1 MQITTVGLDIAKNVF
16 QVHGIDAA
24 ETVATISSI
33 HIDQR
38 PLYVDHNSEGRITM
52 NMISV
57 VGSLLGL
64 LSAIGVSWPS
74 SAQQPIR
81 IGASIAVTGR
91 DNVQGG
97 YVREGYLLCQ
107 KQVNEKGGVL
117 GRPIEFLI
125 RDDGSEPKTAVGL
138 YEKLI
143 VEDKVDAVMGPYG
156 SASTSAVADVTEKH
170 RKLMIAPAAGTTSIW
185 EKGRRYLV
193 MVLSPLEG
201 ATEGTIDLAARNG
214 LKTIALINVDTL
226 PAKAVANGAIELAK
240 KKGLQVVFH
249 ETYPPGTTDF
259 SAILKKVKEAKPDLL
274 VVNYV
279 PAEVI
284 AMTRQMK
291 ELDVNVKMLSATPGG
306 GFLDY
311 QKALTKMAEFVYA
324 GSYWD
329 PSLPYPGNLE
339 FVAAYQKE
347 FNHAPA
353 FLSPASYSGCQLFV
367 EALRRVGSLDSDKLR
382 EELLKLKT
390 KTAFGDFA
398 VDDRGFQVG
407 HKAITI
413 QWQGEKQVVVWPD
426 EVAASKP
433 RFPTPPWNQR

>member
-1 MQITTVGLDIAKNVF
+1 MEMRSKSLSLIAL
-16 QVHGIDAA
+16 A
-24 ETVATISSI
+24 VA
-33 HIDQR
+33 
-38 PLYVDHNSEGRITM
+38 
-52 NMISV
+52 SV
-57 VGSLLGL
+57 VAASPVLG
-64 LSAIGVSWPS
+64 
-74 SAQQPIR
+74 QQPIR

-107 KQVNEKGGVL
+107 KHVNDKGGVL

-125 RDDGSEPKTAVGL
+125 RDDGSDPKTAVSL

-143 VEDKVDAVMGPYG
+143 EEDKVDAVMGPYG
-156 SASTSAVADVTEKH
+156 SASTTAVADVTEKH

-185 EKGRRYLV
+185 EKGRRYLI

-226 PAKAVANGAIELAK
+226 PAKAVAKGALDLAK
-240 KKGLQVVFH
+240 KKDLQVVFH
-249 ETYPPGTTDF
+249 ETYPPGTNDF
-259 SAILKKVKEAKPDLL
+259 SAILNKVKEAKPDLL
-274 VVNYV
+274 VVNYT

-306 GFLDY
+306 AFVDY
-311 QKALTKMAEFVYA
+311 QKELAKLAEFVYA

-329 PSLPYPGNLE
+329 PSLAYPGNLE

-353 FLSPASYSGCQLFV
+353 FLSAASYSGCQLFV
-367 EALRRVGSLDSDKLR
+367 EAVRRVGSLDGDKLR

-390 KTAFGDFA
+390 KTVFGDFA
-398 VDDRGFQVG
+398 LDERGFQVG

-413 QWQGEKQVVVWPD
+413 QWQNDKQMVVWPD
-426 EVAASKP
+426 EAASGKA
-433 RFPTPPWNQR
+433 RFPTPPWSQR

>member
-156 SASTSAVADVTEKH
+156 SASTERRGRCH
-170 RKLMIAPAAGTTSIW
+170 GEAP
-185 EKGRRYLV
+185 
-193 MVLSPLEG
+193 
-201 ATEGTIDLAARNG
+201 
-214 LKTIALINVDTL
+214 
-226 PAKAVANGAIELAK
+226 
-240 KKGLQVVFH
+240 
-249 ETYPPGTTDF
+249 
-259 SAILKKVKEAKPDLL
+259 EAHDC
-274 VVNYV
+274 
-279 PAEVI
+279 
-284 AMTRQMK
+284 
-291 ELDVNVKMLSATPGG
+291 
-306 GFLDY
+306 
-311 QKALTKMAEFVYA
+311 A
-324 GSYWD
+324 GSGHD
-329 PSLPYPGNLE
+329 LDLGERAEIPRHGTLAPRRRHRGN
-339 FVAAYQKE
+339 
-347 FNHAPA
+347 
-353 FLSPASYSGCQLFV
+353 
-367 EALRRVGSLDSDKLR
+367 D
-382 EELLKLKT
+382 
-390 KTAFGDFA
+390 
-398 VDDRGFQVG
+398 
-407 HKAITI
+407 
-413 QWQGEKQVVVWPD
+413 
-426 EVAASKP
+426 
-433 RFPTPPWNQR
+433 

>member
-1 MQITTVGLDIAKNVF
+1 
-16 QVHGIDAA
+16 
-24 ETVATISSI
+24 
-33 HIDQR
+33 
-38 PLYVDHNSEGRITM
+38 M

-185 EKGRRYLV
+185 EKGRRYLI

-240 KKGLQVVFH
+240 KKGLQVVLH

-306 GFLDY
+306 SFLDY